1 MNTINFLFGEGE
13 KLDMLQMGMRA
24 FTMFFIMLVLIRFTG
39 RRAFAKKSS
48 FDNIIVIMLGAV
60 LARGVVG
67 ASPFWST
74 VAASVV
80 MVIMHRITAWLAV
93 KNKLVE
99 KLIKGEYIDLYHHG
113 KVVDNNLEKTGI
125 SKNDLHE
132 SLRLETKKDSLTEI
146 ETAYLETNG
155 RISFI
160 LKEKDENPV
169 LIQKYFF
176 ITWNNTLY

>member
-1 MNTINFLFGEGE
+1 MDTIHFLFGEGE
-13 KLDMLQMGMRA
+13 KLNMLQMSMRA
-24 FTMFFIMLVLIRFTG
+24 FVMFCIMLLLVRFTG

-67 ASPFWST
+67 ASPFLST

-80 MVIMHRITAWLAV
+80 MVIMHWITAWLAV
-93 KNKLVE
+93 KNKTVE
-99 KLIKGEYIDLYHHG
+99 RLIKGTYIRLYDQE
-113 KVVDNNLEKTGI
+113 KLVDNNLAKTGI

-132 SLRLETKKDSLTEI
+132 SLRLETKKDTLEDI
-146 ETAYLETNG
+146 DTAYLETNG

-160 LKEKDENPV
+160 LKKKEEAKA
-169 LIQKYFF
+169 
-176 ITWNNTLY
+176 

>member
-1 MNTINFLFGEGE
+1 MDTIHFLFGEGE
-13 KLDMLQMGMRA
+13 KLNMLQMSMRA
-24 FTMFFIMLVLIRFTG
+24 FVMFCIMLLLVRFTG

-80 MVIMHRITAWLAV
+80 MVIMHWIIAWLAV
-93 KNKLVE
+93 KNRVLE
-99 KLIKGEYIDLYHHG
+99 RLIKGTYIRLYD
-113 KVVDNNLEKTGI
+113 KDKIVDNNLAKTGI
-125 SKNDLHE
+125 SENDLHE
-132 SLRLETKKDSLTEI
+132 SLRLETKKDTLEDI
-146 ETAYLETNG
+146 DTAYLETNG

-160 LKEKDENPV
+160 LKKKEEES
-169 LIQKYFF
+169 
-176 ITWNNTLY
+176 

>member
-1 MNTINFLFGEGE
+1 METINYLFGEGE
-13 KLDMLQMGMRA
+13 KLNMLQMSMRA
-24 FTMFFIMLVLIRFTG
+24 FAMFFIMLVLIRFTG

-80 MVIMHRITAWLAV
+80 MVAMHRITAWLAV
-93 KNKLVE
+93 KNRSVE
-99 KLIKGEYIDLYHHG
+99 KLIKGEYINLYDHE
-113 KVVDNNLEKTGI
+113 KFVNNNLAKTGI

-132 SLRLETKKDSLTEI
+132 SLRLETKKDTLEEI

-160 LKEKDENPV
+160 LKKEEKA
-169 LIQKYFF
+169 
-176 ITWNNTLY
+176 

>member
-1 MNTINFLFGEGE
+1 MDTIHFLFGEGQ
-13 KLDMLQMGMRA
+13 KLDMLQMSMRA
-24 FTMFFIMLVLIRFTG
+24 FVMFCIMLLLVRFTG

-80 MVIMHRITAWLAV
+80 MVIMHWITAWLAV
-93 KNKLVE
+93 KNRIIE
-99 KLIKGEYIDLYHHG
+99 RLIKGNYVRLYDQD
-113 KVVDNNLEKTGI
+113 KLIDNNLAKTGI
-125 SKNDLHE
+125 SKKDLHE
-132 SLRLETKKDSLTEI
+132 SLRLETKKDTLEDI
-146 ETAYLETNG
+146 ESAYLETNG

-160 LKEKDENPV
+160 LKKKEEES
-169 LIQKYFF
+169 
-176 ITWNNTLY
+176 

>member
-1 MNTINFLFGEGE
+1 MDTINFLFGEGE
-13 KLDMLQMGMRA
+13 KLNMLQMGMRA
-24 FTMFFIMLVLIRFTG
+24 FLMFFIMLILIRFTG

-67 ASPFWST
+67 ASPFWAT
-74 VAASVV
+74 VAASIV

-93 KNKLVE
+93 KNKPVE
-99 KLIKGEYIDLYHHG
+99 KLIKGEYISLYNQ
-113 KVVDNNLEKTGI
+113 KKFVDNNLTKTGI

-132 SLRLETKKDSLTEI
+132 SLRLETKKDSLEDI
-146 ETAYLETNG
+146 ESAYLETNG

-160 LKEKDENPV
+160 LKKEQEA
-169 LIQKYFF
+169 
-176 ITWNNTLY
+176 

>member
-1 MNTINFLFGEGE
+1 MDTIQFLFGEGE
-13 KLDMLQMGMRA
+13 KLNMLQMSIRA
-24 FTMFFIMLVLIRFTG
+24 FVMFCIMLLLVRFTG

-80 MVIMHRITAWLAV
+80 MVIMHWITAWLAV
-93 KNKLVE
+93 KNRVIE
-99 KLIKGEYIDLYHHG
+99 KLIKGTFVQLYDDE
-113 KVVDNNLEKTGI
+113 KIVDNNLSKTGI

-132 SLRLETKKDSLTEI
+132 SLRLETKKDSLEDI
-146 ETAYLETNG
+146 ESAFLETNG

-160 LKEKDENPV
+160 LK
-169 LIQKYFF
+169 QKEEAES
-176 ITWNNTLY
+176 

>member
-1 MNTINFLFGEGE
+1 MDTIQFLFGEGD
-13 KLDMLQMGMRA
+13 KLNMLQMSMRA
-24 FTMFFIMLVLIRFTG
+24 FVMFCIMLFLVRFTG

-80 MVIMHRITAWLAV
+80 MVVMHWIIAWLSV
-93 KNKLVE
+93 KNRIIE
-99 KLIKGEYIDLYHHG
+99 RLIKGTYTCLYDKG
-113 KVVDNNLEKTGI
+113 KIVDNNLAKTGI
-125 SKNDLHE
+125 SENDLHE
-132 SLRLETKKDSLTEI
+132 SLRLETKKDALEDI
-146 ETAYLETNG
+146 ESAFLETNG

-160 LKEKDENPV
+160 LK
-169 LIQKYFF
+169 QKEEES
-176 ITWNNTLY
+176 

>member
-1 MNTINFLFGEGE
+1 MDTIHFLFGEGE
-13 KLDMLQMGMRA
+13 KLNMLQMSMRA
-24 FTMFFIMLVLIRFTG
+24 FVMFCIMLLLVRFTG

-80 MVIMHRITAWLAV
+80 MVIMHWIIAWLAV
-93 KNKLVE
+93 KNRVLE
-99 KLIKGEYIDLYHHG
+99 RLIKGTYIRLYN
-113 KVVDNNLEKTGI
+113 KDKIVDNNLAKTGI
-125 SKNDLHE
+125 SENDLHE
-132 SLRLETKKDSLTEI
+132 SLRLETKKDTLEDI
-146 ETAYLETNG
+146 DTAYLETNG

-160 LKEKDENPV
+160 LKKKEEES
-169 LIQKYFF
+169 
-176 ITWNNTLY
+176 